1 MNKKVVAKKSVN
13 YKNIIFWGVIGLI
26 TLAFIVTVVVRFI
39 GSRTVNNYDSIDH
52 VIGEQIFDQ
61 KEETYIVYLYSTD
74 STYEEAVKAMD
85 EVIFN
90 YVTFQKRN
98 SDDADVY
105 KLYAA
110 DLTNPENAKAVVFES
125 ETNMLVADKFSSLK
139 VSDKSIPV
147 IIVIKNGSVI
157 SYDITENDISDYLQT
172 IIEENK

>member
-1 MNKKVVAKKSVN
+1 MNKKVTKKPVN
-13 YKNIIFWGVIGLI
+13 YKNIVFWGMIGII
-26 TLAFIVTVVVRFI
+26 TLVFIVAVVIRFI
-39 GSRTVNNYDSIDH
+39 GSRTVNDYDSIDH
-52 VIGEQIFDQ
+52 VIGEEVFDQ
-61 KEETYIVYLYSTD
+61 KEETYIVYLYSSD
-74 STYEEAVKAMD
+74 SQYEESVKAM
-85 EVIFN
+85 EEIIFN

-98 SDDADVY
+98 DEDTDVY

-110 DLTNPENAKAVVFES
+110 DLANPENAKAVVFES
-125 ETNMLVADKFSSLK
+125 ETNMLVTDKFSSLK

>member
-1 MNKKVVAKKSVN
+1 MNKKIATKKSVN

-26 TLAFIVTVVVRFI
+26 TLAFIVAVVVRFI

-52 VIGEQIFDQ
+52 VVGEEIFE
-61 KEETYIVYLYSTD
+61 KTEETYIVYLYSSD
-74 STYEEAVKAMD
+74 SQYEEAVSAMD
-85 EVIFN
+85 EIIFN

-110 DLTNPENAKAVVFES
+110 DLADPENAKAVVFES
-125 ETNMLVADKFSSLK
+125 ETNMLVTDQFSSLK

-147 IIVIKNGSVI
+147 IIVVKKGSVI
-157 SYDITENDISDYLQT
+157 SYDITENDISEYLQT

>member
-1 MNKKVVAKKSVN
+1 MNKKITTKTTVN

-26 TLAFIVTVVVRFI
+26 TLAFIIAVIVRFI

-52 VIGEQIFDQ
+52 LVGEEIFEQ
-61 KEETYIVYLYSTD
+61 TEETYIVYLYSSD
-74 STYEEAVKAMD
+74 SQYEEAVGAMD
-85 EVIFN
+85 EIIFN

-105 KLYAA
+105 KLYAVDLA
-110 DLTNPENAKAVVFES
+110 DPENAKAVVFES
-125 ETNMLVADKFSSLK
+125 ETNMLVGSQFSTLK

-147 IIVIKNGSVI
+147 LIVIKKGSVI